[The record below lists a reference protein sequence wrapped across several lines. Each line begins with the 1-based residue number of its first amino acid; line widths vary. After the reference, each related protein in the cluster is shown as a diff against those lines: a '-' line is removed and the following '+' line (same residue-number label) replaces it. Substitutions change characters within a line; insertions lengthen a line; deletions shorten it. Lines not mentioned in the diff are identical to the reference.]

1 MLFHNSTLYF
11 ALKKKCLKCLLVKY
25 DKKIAKDNLFFVH
38 TFILTISTVKGQP
51 HNHGQVQAERSAAAF
66 KKAGYMV
73 YIQTPQGKDFNE
85 DLMVFR
91 GKMEQEEKNSKESCR
106 NLLSFPGARSAQ

>member
-38 TFILTISTVKGQP
+38 TFILTISTVT
-51 HNHGQVQAERSAAAF
+51 
-66 KKAGYMV
+66 
-73 YIQTPQGKDFNE
+73 IDFI
-85 DLMVFR
+85 LYPCFLSMIFYS
-91 GKMEQEEKNSKESCR
+91 KNCFSGTSLCCFYKHSHSCIIPCISFEFFSSCSIFPR
-106 NLLSFPGARSAQ
+106 NTIKSSLKSFPCGVWI